1 MAKETPGAKRLK
13 EEERLKNLSGS
24 RTFGERSKLGWHS
37 TLFGKDKS
45 GYGTSLSKGAAS
57 AGNKAAKEDVAKQ
70 LKTNPYKTVG
80 ETSKSADVAR
90 RKAEREA
97 ASEERREARGMK
109 KGGFIK
115 EAIKKPGESPTSSH
129 RDAPSSIGLTASLG
143 KQTQLR

>member
-70 LKTNPYKTVG
+70 LKLTHTKLLGKLLNLPMLPDVKQK
-80 ETSKSADVAR
+80 EKLLLKSAVR
-90 RKAEREA
+90 LVE
-97 ASEERREARGMK
+97 
-109 KGGFIK
+109 
-115 EAIKKPGESPTSSH
+115 
-129 RDAPSSIGLTASLG
+129 
-143 KQTQLR
+143 